1 MRDILLSVSVI
12 PLYLSRITGL
22 RECRAA
28 VPEMRKEPIK
38 TYMKFTISSTALLA
52 RLQSVSRVIASKNAI
67 SILDNILF
75 ELNAG
80 KLKVTASDSETTM
93 ETYIDVNESDCDGA
107 FTVSGKSILD
117 VLREIPE
124 QPISIEVNTETFEM
138 KVNYMNGVLSLVG
151 QNPLEYP
158 KTPEIVRDDQVVDI
172 VIPAPVLLNGIAKTQ
187 FATDNNEFRATM
199 NGIYFDITTEDIT
212 MVASDGHKLVRCK
225 TLAAHGSE
233 RAAFI
238 LPKEENDVKV
248 TFNSRN
254 AVFAMSDYVLTCRL
268 TEGRYPNYN
277 SVIPKNPTNKITID
291 RGTLLGALRRVSIC
305 SLQSGGLIRWT
316 LGNPDFIKMSGQ
328 DFDFSFSGEET
339 VPCSYDGVEM
349 EIGFN
354 SSFLIEM
361 LQNMDSEQILIELVD
376 QTRAG
381 IITPLEQEAD
391 EDLLMLLTPMML

>member
-1 MRDILLSVSVI
+1 
-12 PLYLSRITGL
+12 
-22 RECRAA
+22 
-28 VPEMRKEPIK
+28 
-38 TYMKFTISSTALLA
+38 MKFTISSTALLA

-67 SILDNILF
+67 SILGNILF

-80 KLKVTASDSETTM
+80 RLKVTASDSETTM
-93 ETYIDVNESDCDGA
+93 ETYIDVNESDSDGA

-124 QPISIEVNTETFEM
+124 QPISIEVNTENYEM

-151 QNPLEYP
+151 QNPMEYP
-158 KTPEIVRDDQVVDI
+158 KTPEIVRDDQVVDV

-199 NGIYFDITTEDIT
+199 NGIYFDMTGEDIT
-212 MVASDGHKLVRCK
+212 FVASNGHILVRCK
-225 TLAAHGSE
+225 TNKVQSDGKS
-233 RAAFI
+233 AFILPKKPALLMKNI

-291 RGTLLGALRRVSIC
+291 RATLLGALRRVSIC

-316 LGNPDFIKMSGQ
+316 LGNADFIKMSGQ

-339 VPCSYDGVEM
+339 VPCSYEGVEM

-361 LQNMDSEQILIELVD
+361 LQNMDSDQILIELVD

-381 IITPLEQEAD
+381 IITPVEQEAD